1 MICERAINC
10 EYSGP
15 HTLRKV
21 WQETLHNQPSFHFL
35 MAIQKSDFFLPKR
48 KDLPLLKSDVD
59 KWYTNLLHEISR
71 AEYSP
76 NDLVLLQDKHNYY
89 GKYFSENSRKF
100 FLSHFGHNLTETV
113 NYFFRVNQTNQRF
126 LEIGC
131 GCGNQLL
138 LTAFLGAEV
147 VGCDIRKDVCDLVQ
161 RRKEFY
167 EKKSGRK
174 LNISISCEDVFKVD
188 WGKWGKFDAINFLFS
203 FNDLKPN
210 KKIFELLDILL
221 KPGGRVVLQE
231 TNPSNYYNK
240 IFRNR
245 ASMTPLQV
253 VEALKRHGFR
263 VHSLRGGYALP
274 PIFWRFLPRS
284 ILIPIDQLL
293 CRSLFMAP
301 SYHLM
306 AEKM

>member
-1 MICERAINC
+1 MTP
-10 EYSGP
+10 EYSNSFFIPQKGYIP
-15 HTLRKV
+15 LRVEDIRQWYYNLILEIEKA
-21 WQETLHNQPSFHFL
+21 NYPSDKL
-35 MAIQKSDFFLPKR
+35 S
-48 KDLPLLKSDVD
+48 LL
-59 KWYTNLLHEISR
+59 R
-71 AEYSP
+71 
-76 NDLVLLQDKHNYY
+76 DKHNYY
-89 GKYFSENSRKF
+89 GKYLSEDTREF
-100 FLSHFGHNLTETV
+100 FLNHFGRNLAEAV
-113 NYFFRVNQTNQRF
+113 NFFFDGRKNVKY
-126 LEIGC
+126 LEVGS

-138 LTAFLGAEV
+138 LMALLGADV
-147 VGCDIRKDVCDLVQ
+147 VGCDIRKDVCDLVK
-161 RRKEFY
+161 RRREFY
-167 EKKSGRK
+167 EKLSGRK
-174 LNISISCEDVFKVD
+174 LNISIICGDVFKAD
-188 WGKWGKFDAINFLFS
+188 WIEWGKFDAINFLFS